1 MHCFL
6 KVSVSWSLSVC
17 CVYLPRSVGLSSH
30 IYKYVCVSLFVFT
43 GVPVLL
49 HWRDIALIPPTHP
62 ILVSTHLLMIP
73 HLPLM
78 TSLEPPH
85 KEAVLLPLL
94 DCCMVIAAQLL
105 AFELPLTC
113 EEGIKLFFPVLRFR
127 LEDSLSLRTEL
138 SFALE

>member
-6 KVSVSWSLSVC
+6 KVTVCHGRSVFAVCTCHILLVSPPTFTSMFVCLSLSLWVC
-17 CVYLPRSVGLSSH
+17 RFCCIDGTWPWS
-30 IYKYVCVSLFVFT
+30 
-43 GVPVLL
+43 
-49 HWRDIALIPPTHP
+49 PPL
-62 ILVSTHLLMIP
+62 LVSTHLLMIP

-78 TSLEPPH
+78 TSLEPLH

-94 DCCMVIAAQLL
+94 DCCMVTAAELV
-105 AFELPLTC
+105 AFMLPLTC

-138 SFALE
+138 SFALK